1 MFKKFL
7 FFAIL
12 LTSMATFGQE
22 VRFGAQAGYLNM
34 QDKATYDGTSVSE
47 NYSGFFVGALAD
59 FTLSESF
66 HLQPSLNYGK
76 VEDTSF
82 LIIPVMAQYHIQESG
97 FYVQAGPQ
105 GTISLEDTAEGFNSF
120 GLDLGVG
127 AGYQI
132 NENFFVEAKYAFEIT
147 NRYSGDGSDDIKS
160 RINTLS
166 VGLGY
171 KF

>member
-1 MFKKFL
+1 MFKKLL

-12 LTSMATFGQE
+12 LTSMASIGQE
-22 VRFGAQAGYLNM
+22 VRFGAQVGYLNM
-34 QDKATYDGTSVSE
+34 NDKATYDGTSVSE
-47 NYSGFFVGALAD
+47 NYSGFYLGALAD
-59 FTLSESF
+59 FILTESF
-66 HLQPSLNYGK
+66 HLQPSVNYGN
-76 VEDTSF
+76 VDDTSF
-82 LIIPVMAQYHIQESG
+82 LIIPVMAQYHIENSG

-105 GTISLEDTAEGFNSF
+105 GTVSLEDTAEEFNSF

-132 NENFFVEAKYAFEIT
+132 DENFFVEAKYAFEIT
-147 NRYSGDGSDDIKS
+147 NRYSGEGSSDLKS
-160 RINTLS
+160 RVNTLS